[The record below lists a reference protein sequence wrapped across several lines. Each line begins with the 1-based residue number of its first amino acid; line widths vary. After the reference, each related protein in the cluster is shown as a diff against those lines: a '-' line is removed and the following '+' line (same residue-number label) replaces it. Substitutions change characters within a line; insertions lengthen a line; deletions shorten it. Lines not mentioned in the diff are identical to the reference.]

1 MQVEMPR
8 LEINRQMARISVDTV
23 RARLNVKN
31 HTRSMTMEREPP
43 EMSVRHEMGKV
54 SIDAGEIRANM
65 GLKSSGEL
73 TSAAAAAAYDTAKQ
87 GISETVSNT
96 AYVSDIKI
104 KGVKIGAAIRN
115 KMLQPITPD
124 PGHSPI
130 PPKVAMDG
138 DPGSFDI
145 DWTRGTVSVGWKG
158 TGRPELFV
166 DPHGSVEIQLAQRPS
181 VRISLAEGSIPA
193 LSGRNVSTRA

>member
-65 GLKSSGEL
+65 GLKSSGSL
-73 TSAAAAAAYDTAKQ
+73 PAPPLRQPMTRQNRGSARRSQIPLMSVTS
-87 GISETVSNT
+87 
-96 AYVSDIKI
+96 
-104 KGVKIGAAIRN
+104 R
-115 KMLQPITPD
+115 
-124 PGHSPI
+124 
-130 PPKVAMDG
+130 
-138 DPGSFDI
+138 
-145 DWTRGTVSVGWKG
+145 
-158 TGRPELFV
+158 
-166 DPHGSVEIQLAQRPS
+166 
-181 VRISLAEGSIPA
+181 
-193 LSGRNVSTRA
+193 